1 MNNEEELKG
10 EIAKL
15 KEEIERLKTENEN
28 QNQGMI
34 KKKAVVAGEMT
45 GEGILEK
52 EVKKIDLS
60 RGLDREEVQQTTFFS
75 LRGHRLENNQ
85 VCRCSFCNIILTD
98 FEKIEVNNK
107 IYCEQC
113 YRKEEHDLDK
123 ADYKILVCIYK
134 GYRETSTFLESLGFV
149 VTIMRITGF
158 TKNVVNSRIDKL
170 LEQSYLFLHGLI
182 FRELRVSAKGE
193 EALCGYHQIY
203 LDEDCKR
210 VKNYFWTRRVC

>member
-1 MNNEEELKG
+1 MNDEEGLKG
-10 EIAKL
+10 EIIRL
-15 KEEIERLKTENEN
+15 KQEIERLKMQNEN
-28 QNQGMI
+28 PTQGMI

-45 GEGILEK
+45 GEGILGK

-60 RGLDREEVQQTTFFS
+60 EGFDREEVQQITFFS
-75 LRGHRLENNQ
+75 PRGHRLDQSQ

-107 IYCEQC
+107 IYCEHC
-113 YRKEEHDLDK
+113 YRTEEYDLDK
-123 ADYKILVCIYK
+123 AAYKILVCIYK

-149 VTIMRITGF
+149 VTIQRITGL
-158 TKNVVNSRIDKL
+158 TIKDVNNNVNKL
-170 LEQSYLFLHGLI
+170 LEQGYLFLHGVI

-203 LDEDCKR
+203 HDEDCRR
-210 VKNYFWTRRVC
+210 VKDYIWIRRVC

>member
-1 MNNEEELKG
+1 MINEEDLKG
-10 EIAKL
+10 EIIRL
-15 KEEIERLKTENEN
+15 KQEIERLKTENAN
-28 QNQGMI
+28 PTQGMI

-45 GEGILEK
+45 SEGILGK

-60 RGLDREEVQQTTFFS
+60 KGFDREEVQQITFFS
-75 LRGHRLENNQ
+75 LRGHPLDNTQ
-85 VCRCSFCNIILTD
+85 VCRCSFCNLILTN

-123 ADYKILVCIYK
+123 ADYKILICIYN
-134 GYRETSTFLESLGFV
+134 GYCETSTFLESLGFV
-149 VTIMRITGF
+149 VTIQRITGL
-158 TKNVVNSRIDKL
+158 TKKEVKTKIEKL
-170 LEQSYLFLHGLI
+170 LEQGYLFFHGMIL
-182 FRELRVSAKGE
+182 RELRISSIGE

-210 VKNYFWTRRVC
+210 VKNWFWPRGV